1 MSDKDHNESLQSGS
15 VTPPVKKGVGHWL
28 RARFVAGM
36 LIALPIVATVVILDF
51 LINMIDSWVV
61 PLLPAGL
68 RPETYLN
75 YAVPGFGLII
85 LVLFLTALGAI
96 ATNFAGKYIVDLTDR
111 IMDRVPFVRSIYSV
125 FKQIRDVFQNSTS
138 GHFKEVVL
146 VEYPKEGSWCIGF
159 VAGKV
164 KGELQLK
171 LGDNYLGIFV
181 PTTPN
186 PTGGFLIYVP
196 ESKVIRLE
204 MSLEDGA
211 KAIIS
216 NGLVIPDYMPATGAP
231 PNGTVAETK

>member
-1 MSDKDHNESLQSGS
+1 MSEEEMKDFGIVE
-15 VTPPVKKGVGHWL
+15 VKVPPKRGLLAWL
-28 RARFVAGM
+28 RSRFVAGM
-36 LIALPIVATVVILDF
+36 LIALPIVATFFILDF

-85 LVLFLTALGAI
+85 LVLFLTLLGAI
-96 ATNFAGKYIVDLTDR
+96 ATNFLGKYIVDLMDR

-125 FKQIRDVFQNSTS
+125 FKQIRDIFQNGT
-138 GHFKEVVL
+138 GGQFREVVL
-146 VEYPKEGSWCIGF
+146 IEYPKENAWCIGF

-164 KGELQLK
+164 KGELQAK
-171 LGDNYLGIFV
+171 LGDDYLGVFV

-186 PTGGFLIYVP
+186 PTGGFLIYLP
-196 ESKVIRLE
+196 ESKVIRLD

-216 NGLVIPDYMPATGAP
+216 NGLVLPDWTPPGDAPNTSPA
-231 PNGTVAETK
+231 K